1 MVDCP
6 CFENSSVRETFG
18 TFAVWLNHSGNNP
31 RLIRFATVAMI
42 SSCSCFAN
50 CFSEK
55 RRMIGIY
62 GIKDGCFLC
71 WCCPIDPCANYS
83 SNISLQVV
91 ESYCGIGVTFVLQR
105 AGRQLFIADF
115 SLSNEARYIPQT
127 PAGSNSGML
136 QFQKLVSIC
145 RKVLHFN
152 LLDSMNCRNACM
164 IGDLRKSL
172 FAFFPSQR
180 CCGFMFSQKS
190 YVICRQVFDVVLHK
204 PKKFRLVKQIWKSCV
219 IGAATSLYR
228 KFHDTLTIG
237 RTMETRRRAVHQQK
251 PLTYSIF
258 PGTHGVYCF
267 S

>member
-1 MVDCP
+1 
-6 CFENSSVRETFG
+6 
-18 TFAVWLNHSGNNP
+18 
-31 RLIRFATVAMI
+31 
-42 SSCSCFAN
+42 
-50 CFSEK
+50 
-55 RRMIGIY
+55 
-62 GIKDGCFLC
+62 
-71 WCCPIDPCANYS
+71 
-83 SNISLQVV
+83 
-91 ESYCGIGVTFVLQR
+91 
-105 AGRQLFIADF
+105 
-115 SLSNEARYIPQT
+115 
-127 PAGSNSGML
+127 ML

-145 RKVLHFN
+145 RKILHLN

-204 PKKFRLVKQIWKSCV
+204 PKKFRFVKWIWKSCV

-267 S
+267 SWNHKGLDVWSSVAWRQFIFIDGEQAHLAKLRCSCSFALVSPMLG